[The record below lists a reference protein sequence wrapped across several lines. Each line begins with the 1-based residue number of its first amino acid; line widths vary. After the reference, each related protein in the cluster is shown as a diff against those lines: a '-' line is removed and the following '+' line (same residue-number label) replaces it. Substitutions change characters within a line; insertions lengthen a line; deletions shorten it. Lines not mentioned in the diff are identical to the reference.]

1 MHFHS
6 YTSNRRLDPPPL
18 ENFRDPHLLSDT
30 PIKWFRCMVL
40 VWPTSEFWRH
50 AGTLIGAT
58 YLFLCYFFTSER
70 GWGDKR
76 LTAWRQRKK
85 GRYLNTETHFILVY
99 HHFRELQILIIPTC
113 RCQTK
118 LHHMNIQT
126 FIAEISWK
134 SNKGVIRSLK
144 RGKVHKIY
152 QYIVISMYLTR
163 LFNLFC
169 YTDLKSGDSLIS
181 FSIIHRIYM
190 KFWI

>member
-1 MHFHS
+1 
-6 YTSNRRLDPPPL
+6 
-18 ENFRDPHLLSDT
+18 
-30 PIKWFRCMVL
+30 MVL
-40 VWPTSEFWRH
+40 VWPTSEFWHH

-58 YLFLCYFFTSER
+58 YLFLCYILPQNGGGGGGGRSASPLEDNVKKAAIWTRRLILFWYTTISESYKF
-70 GWGDKR
+70 G
-76 LTAWRQRKK
+76 LS
-85 GRYLNTETHFILVY
+85 
-99 HHFRELQILIIPTC
+99 TC

-118 LHHMNIQT
+118 QHHMNIQT

-134 SNKGVIRSLK
+134 SNKGVVRSLK

-163 LFNLFC
+163 SFNLFC
-169 YTDLKSGDSLIS
+169 YMDLKSGDSLIS